1 MLSSKE
7 TSLLERTK
15 DESVVSK
22 EMVVMNTIFKTLNS
36 INDFSKKM
44 ILYSSCGVLIAC
56 IIGICLIA
64 YNSAFAHEV
73 ELFKLGSTLIQK
85 SSVAFAELII
95 GALAIDWFNTKFQSD
110 D

>member
-1 MLSSKE
+1 MH
-7 TSLLERTK
+7 TK

-22 EMVVMNTIFKTLNS
+22 GLITMNTIFKTLTS

-44 ILYSSCGVLIAC
+44 ILFSSFGVLVAC
-56 IIGICLIA
+56 IAGISLIA
-64 YNSAFAHEV
+64 YNATFAQEAELYKIGSA
-73 ELFKLGSTLIQK
+73 LIQK

-110 D
+110 DF